1 MYKMFPM
8 LTVSLIIYAVITF
21 TGVGDI
27 TTVDGV
33 VSWYDVKVLPLDLP
47 SGDVW
52 EITWGA
58 IFLVISMGF
67 LFVELI
73 RATQTGAD
81 SLTNHLLSFLLFII
95 AAFLFVLMPGFG
107 NGVFF
112 VFLTML
118 FLDPMAGV
126 IVTTVTARRDFG
138 VAADVA

>member
-1 MYKMFPM
+1 MFPL

-33 VSWYDVKVLPLDLP
+33 VNWYDVKVLPLDLP

-52 EITWGA
+52 EITWGV
-58 IFLVISMGF
+58 IFLVLSMGF

-81 SLTNHLLSFLLFII
+81 SITNHLLSFLLFII

-118 FLDPMAGV
+118 FLDPMAGF

>member
-118 FLDPMAGV
+118 FLDPMAGF